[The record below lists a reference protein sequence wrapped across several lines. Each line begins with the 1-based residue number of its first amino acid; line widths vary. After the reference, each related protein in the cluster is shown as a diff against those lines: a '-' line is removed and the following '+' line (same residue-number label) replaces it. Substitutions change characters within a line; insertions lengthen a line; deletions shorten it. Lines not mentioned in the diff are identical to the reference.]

1 MKTPR
6 YTDTNRYP
14 HGYRKSTN
22 TDVEATFR
30 RVKQEQA
37 KNVAERELKVQPLK
51 RASK

>member
-6 YTDTNRYP
+6 YTDMHRFP
-14 HGYRKSTN
+14 HGYRKSTS
-22 TDVEATFR
+22 TDIEITFR

-37 KNVAERELKVQPLK
+37 KNVAERERKVQPLK